1 MQHPLGSARKC
12 RCRLLLRLHAA
23 EGLARPHATTCL
35 EGTPCAIRSTDYSV
49 SPRVPEHSTCF
60 TLLPR
65 CMAFHSF
72 LVSVIVQFKHKRA
85 VLARVTKSVFYNHN
99 GYLSPK
105 SPVAGSSALGPRA
118 PPGRPPAPPRPRPAA
133 WEVGVLGLGAGGGDM
148 SDMIHTC
155 VYKKKRK

>member
-105 SPVAGSSALGPRA
+105 SPVAGSSALGPR
-118 PPGRPPAPPRPRPAA
+118 PGAPPRPPAA
-133 WEVGVLGLGAGGGDM
+133 PASGLGGGSPGAGRWG
-148 SDMIHTC
+148 
-155 VYKKKRK
+155 R